1 MKKFHQIIQEICIE
15 NKINFR
21 ILSKDWFCF
30 LEKDGKSKYI
40 AGYKFDLNG
49 HGIGNVLDDK
59 YAFYEVLLE
68 KNYPTIV
75 HHIIF
80 RNYQQRELVKLFEQY
95 GGSVVI
101 KSNTGT
107 CGNEVFHIENL
118 DDLFDKTN
126 QLLQKHFS
134 ISICPFYF
142 IKNEYRL
149 IILDEEVKVLYGK
162 SKPVVIGNGTS
173 TVRELLIQFNPYYFK
188 KKELDDSFEKIL
200 PKGQIFEYSW
210 KFNLSQGST
219 LFLVNNSSLKK
230 KLSELALTICKNLG
244 LSFCSVDIIETENHQ
259 LFIMEANSGVMMDSF
274 IELYPNGYEI
284 AKRIYQEAI
293 MKMMN

>member
-1 MKKFHQIIQEICIE
+1 MKKFHQIIQEICIQ
-15 NKINFR
+15 NGIKFR
-21 ILSKDWFCF
+21 LLSKDWICF
-30 LEKDGKSKYI
+30 LEKGEESRYI
-40 AGYKFDLNG
+40 VGHKFDLNG

-80 RNYQQRELVKLFEQY
+80 RNYQQEELQVLFDKY
-95 GGSVVI
+95 DNSVVV

-107 CGNEVFHIENL
+107 CGNEVFYIQNL
-118 DDLFDKTN
+118 EQLFDIVNK
-126 QLLQKHFS
+126 LLKKHFS
-134 ISICPFYF
+134 VSICPFYH

-149 IILDEEVKVLYGK
+149 IILDNEVKVLYGK
-162 SKPVVIGNGTS
+162 SKPVVVGDGVS
-173 TVRELLIQFNPYYFK
+173 TIKELLILFNPYYFK
-188 KKELDDSFEKIL
+188 NKELDDSFDKIL
-200 PKGQIFEYSW
+200 SKGEVFEYSW

-219 LFLVNNSSLKK
+219 LFQVDDNVLKQ
-230 KLSELALTICKNLG
+230 KLSELALSICKNLG
-244 LSFCSVDIIETENHQ
+244 ISFCSIDIFETWNHQ

-284 AKRIYQEAI
+284 AKELYNEAI